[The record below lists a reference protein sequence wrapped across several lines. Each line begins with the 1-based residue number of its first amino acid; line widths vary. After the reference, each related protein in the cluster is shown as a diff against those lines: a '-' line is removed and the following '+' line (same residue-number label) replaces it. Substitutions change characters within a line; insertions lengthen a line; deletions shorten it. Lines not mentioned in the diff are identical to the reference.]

1 MVNVFIIVRIRGLP
15 FSDVFFCLQ
24 NISGL
29 MTHRASWTLKTAGT
43 QNKGSRLFTLDSA
56 SKEEEDTLKIDT
68 LKMDTVKTEKIVS
81 LPW

>member
-1 MVNVFIIVRIRGLP
+1 
-15 FSDVFFCLQ
+15 
-24 NISGL
+24 
-29 MTHRASWTLKTAGT
+29 MTHRASWTLKTAET

-68 LKMDTVKTEKIVS
+68 LKMEILKLDTLKLDTLKMDTVKTEKIVS